1 MENEERLIDNY
12 LSESYDREK
21 DDEGT
26 ETEGDKEVR
35 EHEDCLD
42 FVDDRATD
50 IFDKIEENRSF
61 TIEKLE
67 CDKQDTEQH
76 INIIVN
82 AINEIE
88 KRGIVDL
95 SKIPKETTE
104 FILTKLK
111 KDFEISEDILNE
123 INNSLE
129 FIKMK
134 GGYQK

>member
-1 MENEERLIDNY
+1 MRWIFEKMENEERLIDNY
-12 LSESYDREK
+12 LSESYDRE
-21 DDEGT
+21 
-26 ETEGDKEVR
+26 R
-35 EHEDCLD
+35 
-42 FVDDRATD
+42 DDRATD